1 MDIIDYFDEEACS
14 LSLKSRKKEKCLR
27 ELAELMAKP
36 VNVSPEILEQALKN
50 REEQG
55 STAFENGIAIPHARL
70 EHVDKF
76 TIGIA
81 LSQRGVDFKSLDNKR
96 TNIFFLIVGPSD
108 KPREFLRLLAQI
120 SLVAKNASVRRELMR
135 ARSTL
140 SLKETFLE
148 NIPGGIPSQKPQ
160 GKKKLLTLV
169 LYETQFLDDI
179 SELFLEL
186 GINGASVT
194 DSAGIGGVLSNV
206 PLFADFLNF
215 LGNHSEQSKTIT
227 TIIDENQ
234 IQAIVNGIE
243 GIMGDLDAHS
253 GAMVYV
259 TDVTFS
265 KGSFETV

>member
-1 MDIIDYFDEEACS
+1 MDIVDYFDEEACS
-14 LSLKSRKKEKCLR
+14 LSLKSRKKDKCLR
-27 ELAELMAKP
+27 ELSEIMAKS
-36 VNVSPEILEQALKN
+36 VNVSADILEQALKN
-50 REEQG
+50 REKQG

-70 EHVDKF
+70 ENVDKF

-81 LSQRGVDFKSLDNKR
+81 LSKRGVDFKSLDNKR
-96 TNIFFLIVGPSD
+96 TNIFFVIVGPAD

-120 SLVAKNASVRRELMR
+120 SLIAKNASVRRELMR
-135 ARSTL
+135 AQSTL

-148 NIPGGIPSQKPQ
+148 NLPGGLQSKKPK
-160 GKKKLLTLV
+160 GKKKLLTIV
-169 LYETQFLDDI
+169 LYEIKFLDDI

-194 DSAGIGGVLSNV
+194 DSAGIGGVLSHV

-227 TIIDENQ
+227 TIVDENK
-234 IQAIVNGIE
+234 IPAIVNGLE

-259 TDVTFS
+259 TDVSFS